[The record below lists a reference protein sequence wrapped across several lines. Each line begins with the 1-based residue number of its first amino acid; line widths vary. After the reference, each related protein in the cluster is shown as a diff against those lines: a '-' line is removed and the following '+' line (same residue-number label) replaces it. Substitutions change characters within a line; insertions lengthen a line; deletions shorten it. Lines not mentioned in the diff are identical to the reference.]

1 MTLDTEKDLQ
11 QLKNRLKELADKSY
25 HQNIYTFSGFLGLSE
40 QDVFW
45 QMERELSYAGY
56 KLCGAGNLLC
66 GDAEADHGKELNF
79 EADCD
84 RKVLRFGNPA
94 DLGYEEPFPIV
105 CIHMK
110 PLLSKFSDKFSHRDF
125 LGALMNLG
133 IDRSTIGDIKV
144 GDREG
149 YLFCLESIAEYICD
163 NLDKVKHTNIKCE
176 IVQDMGEIPMEEP
189 EELAVL
195 ASGERIDGV
204 VSKVYNM
211 SRSDSLSMF
220 REKKVYVNGRLCENN
235 SRLLKSG
242 ETVNVRGYG
251 KFIYEGVNYET
262 KKGKLSLKVKVFR

>member
-1 MTLDTEKDLQ
+1 MALDTEKDLQ
-11 QLKNRLKELADKSY
+11 QLRNRLRELADKSY

-45 QMERELSYAGY
+45 QMERELSFAGY
-56 KLCGAGNLLC
+56 RLCGYAENLGGTEAVGGK
-66 GDAEADHGKELNF
+66 GDSA
-79 EADCD
+79 D
-84 RKVLRFGNPA
+84 RKVIRFGNPA

-110 PLLSKFSDKFSHRDF
+110 PLLAKFSDRFSHRDF

-144 GDREG
+144 GEKEG

-176 IVQDMGEIPMEEP
+176 IVQDMGEIPVEEP
-189 EELAVL
+189 EEMVVL
-195 ASGERIDGV
+195 ASGERADGI

-211 SRSDSLSMF
+211 SRNDSLGMF
-220 REKKVYVNGRLCENN
+220 REKKVYINGRLCENN
-235 SRLLKSG
+235 SRLLKNG

-251 KFIYEGVNYET
+251 KFIYDGVNYET
-262 KKGKLSLKVKVFR
+262 KKGKLSLKVRIFK

>member
-1 MTLDTEKDLQ
+1 MAADTEKDLQ
-11 QLKNRLKELADKSY
+11 KLRNRFRELADKSY

-45 QMERELSYAGY
+45 QMERELSFVGY
-56 KLCGAGNLLC
+56 SFWG
-66 GDAEADHGKELNF
+66 E
-79 EADCD
+79 D
-84 RKVLRFGNPA
+84 RKILRFGNPA
-94 DLGYEEPFPIV
+94 EMGYEEEFPVV

-110 PLLSKFSDKFSHRDF
+110 PLLSKFSDRFSHRDF

-144 GDREG
+144 GEKEG
-149 YLFCLESIAEYICD
+149 YLFCQESIARYICE

-176 IVQDMGEIPMEEP
+176 IVEDIGEVPKEEP
-189 EELAVL
+189 EEMVVL

-204 VSKVYNM
+204 ISKVYNM
-211 SRSDSLSMF
+211 SRSDSLAMF

-235 SRLLKSG
+235 SRSLKCG

-251 KFIYEGVNYET
+251 KFIYDGVNYET
-262 KKGKLSLKVKVFR
+262 KKGKLSLKIRLFR